1 MNAATSIPTTQ
12 TQQKPGFRKIMT
24 WNPKRSSKKLPQLSY
39 ESAPG
44 DDKTSP
50 VPASPTHS
58 LRSLKTG
65 RPSLFATFAR
75 RNSTRSIES
84 SRSRSP
90 TSPRPSNDLIFAS
103 DGIRTPSPTPSRN
116 SMIFERDIEFHDH
129 LSVHEAIDLAIP
141 PVLDDAAEA
150 FVNEEIPTILT
161 EENGNK
167 PESESKSD
175 NGKEKASENG
185 GSESKSDNGKEKASE
200 NGSGKQGVNGENPRV
215 NLVENESRKRLSL
228 LINYGDIANG
238 RTSPSPFDH
247 THTLSETLR
256 VTTPRE
262 MNGLTGMFDNSGK

>member
-1 MNAATSIPTTQ
+1 MSATTSIPTQQ

-24 WNPKRSSKKLPQLSY
+24 WNNKNNKRSSKKLPHLSY
-39 ESAPG
+39 DSAPEG

-75 RNSTRSIES
+75 RNSTKSEHS

-90 TSPRPSNDLIFAS
+90 TSPRPSNDLIFNS

-150 FVNEEIPTILT
+150 FVNEEIPAIIT
-161 EENGNK
+161 EENNN
-167 PESESKSD
+167 ESGTEPKSD
-175 NGKEKASENG
+175 NGKEKS
-185 GSESKSDNGKEKASE
+185 SE

-215 NLVENESRKRLSL
+215 SSLIENEGRKRLSL
-228 LINYGDIANG
+228 LINYGDTAG
-238 RTSPSPFDH
+238 RTPSPSPFDH

>member
-24 WNPKRSSKKLPQLSY
+24 WNNKRSSKKLPHLSY
-39 ESAPG
+39 DSAPG

-58 LRSLKTG
+58 LRSLKSG

-75 RNSTRSIES
+75 RNSTKSEHS

-90 TSPRPSNDLIFAS
+90 TSPRPSNDLI

-150 FVNEEIPTILT
+150 FVNEDLPTILT
-161 EENGNK
+161 EENGNE
-167 PESESKSD
+167 PGSETKSD
-175 NGKEKASENG
+175 NGKEKASESGN
-185 GSESKSDNGKEKASE
+185 
-200 NGSGKQGVNGENPRV
+200 GKQGVNGENPRV
-215 NLVENESRKRLSL
+215 SSLVENEGRKRLSL

-238 RTSPSPFDH
+238 RTPSPSPFDH

>member
-24 WNPKRSSKKLPQLSY
+24 WNNKRSSKKLPRLSY
-39 ESAPG
+39 DSAPG

-75 RNSTRSIES
+75 RNSTKSEHS

-90 TSPRPSNDLIFAS
+90 TSPRPSNDLIFTS

-161 EENGNK
+161 EENVNE
-167 PESESKSD
+167 P
-175 NGKEKASENG
+175 
-185 GSESKSDNGKEKASE
+185 GSESKSDNGKEKAKVNE
-200 NGSGKQGVNGENPRV
+200 NGNGKQGVNGENPRV
-215 NLVENESRKRLSL
+215 STLVENEGRKRLSL

-256 VTTPRE
+256 VTTPKE

>member
-1 MNAATSIPTTQ
+1 MIKSAAILQLSIRCILYQYIFFLFLSIRNFLLNNNLLISKRKKKFYITADHKEINFTMNAATSIPTTQ

-24 WNPKRSSKKLPQLSY
+24 WNNKRSSKKLPHLSY
-39 ESAPG
+39 DSAPEG

-75 RNSTRSIES
+75 RNSTKSEHS

-90 TSPRPSNDLIFAS
+90 TSPRPSNDLIFTS

-161 EENGNK
+161 EENVN
-167 PESESKSD
+167 ET
-175 NGKEKASENG
+175 
-185 GSESKSDNGKEKASE
+185 GSESKSDNGKEKAKVNE
-200 NGSGKQGVNGENPRV
+200 NGNGKQGVNGN
-215 NLVENESRKRLSL
+215 
-228 LINYGDIANG
+228 
-238 RTSPSPFDH
+238 
-247 THTLSETLR
+247 
-256 VTTPRE
+256 
-262 MNGLTGMFDNSGK
+262 